1 MSRPYSLGLYEKAM
15 PSFLGWEEMLSTA
28 KEIGY
33 DYVELSIDQSEERLA
48 RLNFSEEEILELVT
62 LSHRLGMPFGS
73 MSVSALTKYS
83 LGHPVELMSEHGL
96 YIGKKAV
103 LLAKKL
109 GISVVMI
116 PGYDVFDLP
125 STPESKVKF
134 AYNLNRLVEFS
145 AQHGVIIALETMEN
159 QFMNTVWKALSY
171 VKTIQSPYLKIYPDT
186 GNLCNAAQLEQ
197 HDMFEDLRHGKGYI
211 TSLHLK
217 ESLPQR
223 FREIPFGEGHVPF
236 ERCIKT
242 AWDMGV
248 RRYVTELWDV
258 GLPSWKEEIIRT
270 YQYVNGILE

>member
-1 MSRPYSLGLYEKAM
+1 MVIGLKNVM
-15 PSFLGWEEMLSTA
+15 GA

-33 DYVELSIDQSEERLA
+33 DYVELSVDQSEERLA
-48 RLNFSEEEILELVT
+48 RLNFSGEEILDLLT
-62 LSHRLGMPFGS
+62 LSHRVEMPFGS
-73 MSVSALTKYS
+73 KSLSALTKHS
-83 LGHPVELMSEHGL
+83 LGHPAEPMAEYGL

-116 PGYDVFDLP
+116 PGYDVFYMP
-125 STPESKVKF
+125 STPESRGKF

-186 GNLCNAAQLEQ
+186 GNLCNAAQLER
-197 HDMFEDLRHGKGYI
+197 HDIFEDLRHGKGHI

-223 FREIPFGEGHVPF
+223 FREIPFWEGHVPF
-236 ERCIKT
+236 EQCIKT

-258 GLPSWKEEIIRT
+258 GLPSWKEEIVRT
-270 YQYVNGILE
+270 YQFVNQMLE